1 MAKKDNTN
9 EIDDKLMFDGMP
21 GADKKTEEDAKP
33 FEVDLNFEDAP
44 KAELEE
50 DETENVKEDEVEEVE
65 EQEPTPDTEETEES
79 EVEEGETEE
88 VETEPTVAESEGEE
102 TVLADDDSDPQPV
115 VETVQEGTPEPK
127 EPMIPKSRFDEVLAK
142 QKALTKQLQEAT
154 NPVETIDKA
163 PDYDFGA
170 KEIEYQEHILNGE
183 AAKAAEL
190 RAEIRD
196 AERKSML
203 FEVQERMGQTVQQ
216 STEAVALQNKAIEL
230 QTSHPELDETSATF
244 NEALTQ
250 EVMDLRDAFM
260 IQGFSGADALDKAA
274 KYVIKPTVPTEELK
288 KDAVGEKIVE
298 KKKVANTTK
307 KIEAAE
313 SQPPTLKGKNK
324 VEKKIDL
331 DVLSS
336 EEFDALP
343 AETLRRMR
351 GDFG

>member
-1 MAKKDNTN
+1 MAKNKKT
-9 EIDDKLMFDGMP
+9 ETSTDDKVMFDGIP
-21 GADKKTEEDAKP
+21 GADKKTAEDAEGFK
-33 FEVDLNFEDAP
+33 VDLNFEEEP
-44 KAELEE
+44 KTEE
-50 DETENVKEDEVEEVE
+50 EEIEFPKEAEVEEVE
-65 EQEPTPDTEETEES
+65 ELKAEEEPAEEIEEAEETEEP
-79 EVEEGETEE
+79 ETETE
-88 VETEPTVAESEGEE
+88 VTEDTGEE
-102 TVLADDDSDPQPV
+102 TVLEDDDSDTQPV

-163 PDYDFGA
+163 PEYDFAA

-183 AAKAAEL
+183 AEKAANL
-190 RAEIRD
+190 RSEIRD

-216 STEAVALQNKAIEL
+216 STEAVALQNKAVEL
-230 QTSHPELDETSATF
+230 QTAHPELDETSATY
-244 NEALTQ
+244 NADLTQ
-250 EVMDLRDAFM
+250 EVMDLRDAFI

-274 KYVIKPTVPTEELK
+274 KYVIKPTSSTEEPK
-288 KDAVGEKIVE
+288 KDVVNEKIVE

-331 DVLSS
+331 DVLST

-343 AETLRRMR
+343 AETLKRMR